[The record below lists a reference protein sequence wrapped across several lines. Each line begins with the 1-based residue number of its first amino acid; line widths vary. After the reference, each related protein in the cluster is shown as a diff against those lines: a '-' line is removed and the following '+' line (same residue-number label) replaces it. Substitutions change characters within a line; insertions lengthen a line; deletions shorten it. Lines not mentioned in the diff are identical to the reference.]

1 MITALLTVGDTRVLY
16 IVQIIIIKPFKIIIF
31 KLCLN
36 KKRCIRKLV
45 DGEKPLDIMNK
56 QRFAKLQTSN
66 FV

>member
-36 KKRCIRKLV
+36 KKDVPYLI
-45 DGEKPLDIMNK
+45 
-56 QRFAKLQTSN
+56 
-66 FV
+66 FVLFIWFCYFSAFSFKFSFL